1 MVSSQEAFYKSLST
15 FKLSMGSIKDQIA
28 DIRIE
33 NEKLRMDVVQLKQE
47 LQNTV
52 RGKAEI
58 NESFLKL
65 QEQFDISQEEVR
77 QLKLNLQKAEQENCS
92 NCENLCRLESELVCN
107 RNENFE
113 LMKQTE
119 NYEYELKHLERQ
131 YHECLVE
138 KKELAGE
145 IKTMHTKYNDT
156 VSLYQKAEAEHQ
168 AQDEKQVEEIE
179 SLKTNLKD
187 TLAHLKEVQDA
198 LTKKDEDINTLKEE
212 LSVLHRKAFKV
223 RANKKKYK
231 VIAEKL
237 EQTNS
242 ANDEKLK
249 EFEKLSIA
257 HAKLE
262 SENVSLHSELK
273 ITVDL
278 KCAQQV
284 KITTLEEE
292 INNLQAKIRN
302 FESKEKQLNENQEV
316 LNQSINELE
325 SGKTEANEQIRILE
339 SENKKKQVLLEASY
353 VKSQGA
359 VQKLE
364 QELQMARRELK
375 DRRREVSV
383 LKQNDLEKEFGIS
396 ELERCIKEKEVLINV
411 KANEELELKKRNNEL
426 EKEVT
431 VLQEKLKIHAFHE
444 EERKR
449 SEFEESCVMMRLIN
463 QVKERTVKK
472 TEGIEK
478 QTEKEER

>member
-1 MVSSQEAFYKSLST
+1 
-15 FKLSMGSIKDQIA
+15 MGSIKDQIA
-28 DIRIE
+28 DMRIE
-33 NEKLRMDVVQLKQE
+33 NEKLRIDVVHLKRE
-47 LQNTV
+47 LENTV
-52 RGKAEI
+52 RNKAEI

-65 QEQFDISQEEVR
+65 QEQFDNSQKEVR

-113 LMKQTE
+113 LIKQTE

-138 KKELAGE
+138 KKELTGE
-145 IKTMHTKYNDT
+145 MKTMHTKYNDA
-156 VSLYQKAEAEHQ
+156 VSLYQKVEAEHQ
-168 AQDEKQVEEIE
+168 AKDEKQVEEIE

-187 TLAHLKEVQDA
+187 ALAHLKEVQEVM
-198 LTKKDEDINTLKEE
+198 TKKDEDINTLKEE
-212 LSVLHRKAFKV
+212 LSVLHKKSFKV

-231 VIAEKL
+231 VIAGKL

-262 SENVSLHSELK
+262 SENVSLNSELK

-278 KCAQQV
+278 KCVQQV

-292 INNLQAKIRN
+292 INKLRAKIRN
-302 FESKEKQLNENQEV
+302 FESKEKQLKKNQEV
-316 LNQSINELE
+316 LNQSVNELE

-353 VKSQGA
+353 VRSQGA

-383 LKQNDLEKEFGIS
+383 LKQNDLEKEFGLS
-396 ELERCIKEKEVLINV
+396 ELERCINEKEVLINV
-411 KANEELELKKRNNEL
+411 KTNEERELRKRNNEL

-431 VLQEKLKIHAFHE
+431 VLQEKLKMQAFHE

-478 QTEKEER
+478 QTEKDER

>member
-1 MVSSQEAFYKSLST
+1 
-15 FKLSMGSIKDQIA
+15 MGSIKDQIA

-47 LQNTV
+47 LENTI
-52 RGKAEI
+52 RDKAEI
-58 NESFLKL
+58 SELLLKL
-65 QEQFDISQEEVR
+65 QEQFRNSQEEVR

-92 NCENLCRLESELVCN
+92 TCEDLCRRESELACN
-107 RNENFE
+107 RTENFE

-138 KKELAGE
+138 KKELTRE
-145 IKTMHTKYNDT
+145 IKAMHTRYNDA
-156 VSLYQKAEAEHQ
+156 VSLYQKLEAEHQ
-168 AQDEKQVEEIE
+168 VQDEKQVEEIE
-179 SLKTNLKD
+179 SLKTNLHD
-187 TLAHLKEVQDA
+187 ALAHSKEMQDTF
-198 LTKKDEDINTLKEE
+198 TKKDENINTLKEE
-212 LSVLHRKAFKV
+212 LSVLYRKSRKV

-249 EFEKLSIA
+249 ELERLSIA

-262 SENVSLHSELK
+262 SENVSLHLELK
-273 ITVDL
+273 IIVDL

-284 KITTLEEE
+284 KIGILEEE
-292 INNLQAKIRN
+292 INKLRTKISN
-302 FESKEKQLNENQEV
+302 FKSKEKQLNKNQEV

-339 SENKKKQVLLEASY
+339 NENKKKQELLEASY
-353 VKSQGA
+353 VKSQVA

-364 QELQMARRELK
+364 QELVMARRELK
-375 DRRREVSV
+375 DRRHEVSV
-383 LKQNDLEKEFGIS
+383 LKQNDLEKEFGLS
-396 ELERCIKEKEVLINV
+396 ELERCIKEKEVLIDV
-411 KANEELELKKRNNEL
+411 KANEELELRKRNNEL

-431 VLQEKLKIHAFHE
+431 VLQEKLKMHMFHE

-463 QVKERTVKK
+463 HVKERTVKK

-478 QTEKEER
+478 QPEKEER